1 MALTIGNWILIG
13 VIALIGIFI
22 GITFFVSTDKKDIMR
37 GIVII
42 LVTILICGGLMV
54 MFNWVHTSTASGIR
68 NYKDFKSE
76 LANGLEREITITA
89 EDGREIFHYKG
100 KFDVEMDNEGNYLR
114 FETQS
119 GKRFTVEYGVQD
131 TVLLIEEGF
140 E

>member
-1 MALTIGNWILIG
+1 MALTIGNWVLIG
-13 VIALIGIFI
+13 LIGIFGLVI
-22 GITFFVSTDKKDIMR
+22 GIGYIITENGNKVG
-37 GIVII
+37 GIAI
-42 LVTILICGGLMV
+42 LLATILFCGGLMAL
-54 MFNWVHTSTASGIR
+54 FNWSHTSTASGIR

-119 GKRFTVEYGVQD
+119 GKRFTVEYGIQD